1 MKKIPDVINYINEVK
16 SSFLDCEDDSFFDD
30 LDPCNFF
37 DKTDLDLIKSYSKI
51 PSARWSCS
59 MLCKSYK
66 VLEKNKENLSSLD
79 IDLDDIEIP
88 DFTSFDL
95 EQSAP
100 KVKLESSRI
109 LRLCNTLLVN
119 YKYDIL
125 EQFSD
130 TFTIKLSLKNIK
142 ELLAGRDAKHL
153 ILPINTL
160 EMINLYINSVNHEEE
175 ETIDMDIVGY
185 NKTLMPFQQTGCL
198 FGLLNK
204 KILLADEMGLGKTV
218 EALAILKKANAF
230 KAIVICPKSLKYKWE
245 LEASYLEG
253 ITVEVVT
260 SKTDLVNLTK
270 DIYIINYENVSN
282 YVDMLESNNEIKTI
296 ILDESH
302 YLKNPKAKRSKKCL
316 NLSKNKEYVLSL
328 TGSPILNKPS
338 ELINQLDTL
347 GSLSLFGG
355 YADFV
360 NKYCCEEKDFKGKYG
375 ATEDQKAN
383 YAELAERLR
392 STVYIRREKRDIL
405 KDLPEKR
412 RSTIMV
418 DIDDKE
424 YKKALKDYQKETDL
438 KKKKS
443 SLEKLKQ
450 LAAAGKYDAIKDRIQ
465 ASIENKEKLVVF
477 AYHRSMQEK
486 LIADFPNALKIV
498 SSQDEKERFN
508 NANQFQNNDE
518 DYLIICSLRA
528 AYYGFD
534 LFSSSQVLFA
544 EMDWVPEI
552 NKQAEDRCHRMGQKN
567 CVNIWYLIAKN
578 TIEEKILYAN
588 AEKIKITD
596 QVNKKIDFDEIE
608 FSVVSIKDQV
618 MKLLDED

>member
-1 MKKIPDVINYINEVK
+1 
-16 SSFLDCEDDSFFDD
+16 
-30 LDPCNFF
+30 
-37 DKTDLDLIKSYSKI
+37 
-51 PSARWSCS
+51 
-59 MLCKSYK
+59 
-66 VLEKNKENLSSLD
+66 
-79 IDLDDIEIP
+79 
-88 DFTSFDL
+88 
-95 EQSAP
+95 
-100 KVKLESSRI
+100 
-109 LRLCNTLLVN
+109 
-119 YKYDIL
+119 
-125 EQFSD
+125 
-130 TFTIKLSLKNIK
+130 
-142 ELLAGRDAKHL
+142 
-153 ILPINTL
+153 
-160 EMINLYINSVNHEEE
+160 
-175 ETIDMDIVGY
+175 
-185 NKTLMPFQQTGCL
+185 
-198 FGLLNK
+198 
-204 KILLADEMGLGKTV
+204 
-218 EALAILKKANAF
+218 
-230 KAIVICPKSLKYKWE
+230 
-245 LEASYLEG
+245 
-253 ITVEVVT
+253 
-260 SKTDLVNLTK
+260 
-270 DIYIINYENVSN
+270 
-282 YVDMLESNNEIKTI
+282 
-296 ILDESH
+296 
-302 YLKNPKAKRSKKCL
+302 
-316 NLSKNKEYVLSL
+316 
-328 TGSPILNKPS
+328 
-338 ELINQLDTL
+338 
-347 GSLSLFGG
+347 
-355 YADFV
+355 
-360 NKYCCEEKDFKGKYG
+360 
-375 ATEDQKAN
+375 
-383 YAELAERLR
+383 
-392 STVYIRREKRDIL
+392 
-405 KDLPEKR
+405 
-412 RSTIMV
+412 MV